1 MIPVIMSKGFGK
13 FIKLAS
19 NSMYLSKSVTR
30 LVILLVTVNSIVH
43 FDVSME
49 IYHGEVFPGN
59 VGHTRLSSLTR

>member
-1 MIPVIMSKGFGK
+1 
-13 FIKLAS
+13 
-19 NSMYLSKSVTR
+19 MYLSKSVTR